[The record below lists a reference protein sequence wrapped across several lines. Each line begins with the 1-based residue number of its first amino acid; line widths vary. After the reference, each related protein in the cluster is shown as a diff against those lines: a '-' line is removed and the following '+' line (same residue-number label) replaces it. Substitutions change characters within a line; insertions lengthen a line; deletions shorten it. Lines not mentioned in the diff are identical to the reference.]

1 MKDTYKTRE
10 KNNERSMKMKIVV
23 FEPHPDDLLFGP
35 GPILLE
41 WIEEKKHDIHVVT
54 VTDGR
59 ACYRVGGDVYAPEV
73 KNYTED
79 DVARMRIKEAK
90 EAISFLGL
98 PEENHHLFYFHDA
111 DGPKYVAEGIEKA
124 KDLIRGV
131 DRLVCPS
138 KNNRHVDHQAT
149 HDIAVGAAREL
160 ELKNIEYFIYFIPSY
175 GQFHEDSKEKQFEY
189 TISEEK
195 AKVLMEWLQIYQ
207 SQAKIKYTWKMY
219 TSFLKNIRTWKYAIF
234 KYEDMGK
241 YYNF

>member
-1 MKDTYKTRE
+1 M
-10 KNNERSMKMKIVV
+10 NMKIMV

-41 WIEEKKHDIHVVT
+41 WIEEKRNDIHVIT

-59 ACYRVGGDVYAPEV
+59 ACYRGGDVYAPEV
-73 KNYTED
+73 KDYTED
-79 DVARMRIKEAK
+79 DVARMRIEEARK
-90 EAISFLGL
+90 AISFLGL

-111 DGPKYVAEGIEKA
+111 DGSKYVAKGIEKA
-124 KDLIRGV
+124 KPLLRDV

-160 ELKNIEYFIYFIPSY
+160 ELKDIEYFIYFIPSY

-195 AKVLMEWLQIYQ
+195 AKVLMNWLQIYQ

-219 TSFLKNIRTWKYAIF
+219 TRFLKNIRTWKYAIF
-234 KYEDMGK
+234 KYNDMGK